1 MQARIPAAAAL
12 GLAALCGHA
21 TAADWPGA
29 APCNGTLD
37 ACIDATPDGST
48 VRIVTDGPIDE
59 NVNLYNR
66 NLTLT
71 AAPGVTP
78 RFASGRWISASVAPI
93 AGDQTVTLSGLTL
106 TNGYVILSYGG
117 AGTGR
122 YDVRDMTIEQT
133 LAGAPAYIRVAASG
147 GSTVEAT
154 VYRNRVTG
162 TPLDLDRGL
171 IELLANG
178 ATLNASALY
187 NRVTSPALANV
198 PGAGIF
204 VNATADAGGTAKL
217 HANEARGS
225 FQRGSFLVSEG
236 LSSTTTSNYAA
247 RLYNNVAV
255 CAATTPTAGG
265 GIRFA
270 VGNGTLN
277 AQAVN
282 NTVSRCSLGVTALRW
297 DGATG
302 AGAAIDGLVKNNL
315 IVADTAFVFDTAL
328 TASVSNDYNLIN
340 GGVAGTTP
348 GAHTIT
354 APAQLADASAPRL
367 KSTSPAID
375 AADTSTLGFGLI
387 FNGLPIVDADG
398 LRRIKATGGG
408 DDADIG
414 AYEYGDLSFRHTA
427 TPANTINY
435 ISTFD
440 DPASNDRP
448 GANLVATP
456 NFRGGPAGP
465 GVVND
470 NAFGVYVASQR
481 WRVFNEN
488 TAVPMPN
495 GATFNVFAPAPD
507 NGSFRH
513 VSTAANVS
521 GRFTTIDS
529 GSTNGVPNYIVLATQ
544 NWSAGSGIYN
554 PHPVGVVYD
563 AATGRWRIANLDA
576 TGDPMPAN
584 AGFNVYA
591 QPESP
596 NAFRV
601 TATGGTQSIVLY
613 HPLLDGVPCAQ
624 VNTTRVWSG
633 AAVAGNHDVY
643 YGDDGTWRIFA
654 YSPMTAGTTFHV
666 VVDPRQ
672 VFECTDR
679 IFANGFQ

>member
-1 MQARIPAAAAL
+1 MQARIRFAAAV

-21 TAADWPGA
+21 AAADWPGA
-29 APCNGTLD
+29 APCNGTLQ
-37 ACIDATPDGST
+37 ACIDGTADGGA
-48 VRIVTDGPIDE
+48 VRIVTNTPIDE
-59 NVNLYNR
+59 SLNLYNR
-66 NLTLT
+66 SLTL
-71 AAPGVTP
+71 AAGAGYTP
-78 RFASGRWISASVAPI
+78 RLTSGNWISVTTASI
-93 AGDQTVTLSGLTL
+93 AGDQTVSLSGLSL
-106 TNGYVILSYGG
+106 TNGYVIMSYGG

-122 YDVRDMTIEQT
+122 YDVRDMTLEQT
-133 LAGAPAYIRVAASG
+133 VAGAPAYIRVAASN

-154 VYRNRVTG
+154 VWRNRVTG
-162 TPLDLDRGL
+162 APLDLNRGL
-171 IELLANG
+171 IELFSTG
-178 ATLNASALY
+178 STLNVSALY

-204 VNATADAGGTAKL
+204 VNATGGAGGTAKL

-225 FQRGSFLVSEG
+225 FQRGSLFVSEG
-236 LSSTTTSNYAA
+236 LFSTTASSYAA

-265 GIRFA
+265 GIRFV

-277 AQAVN
+277 AQVVN

-302 AGAAIDGLVKNNL
+302 ASAAIDGLVKNNL

-328 TASVSNDYNLIN
+328 TASVANDYNLIN

-348 GAHTIT
+348 GPNTIT

-375 AADTSTLGFGLI
+375 AADTPTLGFGLI
-387 FNGLPIVDADG
+387 FAGLPIVDADG
-398 LRRIKATGGG
+398 LRRIKAAGGG

-427 TPANTINY
+427 TAANTSGY
-435 ISTFD
+435 ISSFD
-440 DPASNDRP
+440 DAASNGRSD
-448 GANLVATP
+448 ANLIATP
-456 NFRGGPAGP
+456 NFGGNAVGP
-465 GVVND
+465 GIGND
-470 NAFGVYVASQR
+470 NPFGIYWSSPR
-481 WRVFNEN
+481 WLVFNEDA
-488 TAVPMPN
+488 TTPMPP
-495 GATFNVFAPAPD
+495 GARYNVFAPAPD
-507 NGSFRH
+507 NGAFRH
-513 VSTAANVS
+513 VSAAANIS

-529 GSTNGVPNYIVLATQ
+529 GSTNGVPGYIVLATQ
-544 NWSAGSGIYN
+544 NWSAGAGVYN
-554 PHPVGVVYD
+554 AHPVGVAYD
-563 AATGRWRIANLDA
+563 AAAGRWRIANLDA
-576 TGDPMPAN
+576 AGATMPAN

-601 TATGGTQSIVLY
+601 TASGGAQTIVLR

-633 AAVAGNHDVY
+633 ATVAGNHDVY
-643 YGDDGTWRIFA
+643 YADDGTWRIFA
-654 YSPMTAGTTFHV
+654 YSPMPAGTTFHV